1 MNGVFVSCLPVSVFS
16 SYFMGNPSEEKR
28 SEWEQYLV
36 SNLSAI
42 KDELLVS
49 SEAGLDT
56 LFSTLMGHFNL
67 WQNEDYIFPFIRA
80 NWDGSVVFL
89 WRVNGVCLEIAYS
102 ELSVYD
108 VTLYN
113 VKDIL
118 NGVKPEVLN
127 YNRMVTV
134 IENFFET
141 SSLVLRDNGINWRSY
156 LNVI

>member
-16 SYFMGNPSEEKR
+16 SYFVGNPSEEKR

-42 KDELLVS
+42 KDDLLVS

-56 LFSTLMGHFNL
+56 LFSALMGHFNL

-80 NWDGSVVFL
+80 DRDGSGVFL